1 MSEVTT
7 VDTQAFEEVVL
18 QSEVPVLVD
27 FWAAWCGPC
36 RAIAPVLD
44 QIAAEQD
51 GKLLI
56 AKLNVDEN
64 PDIASRY
71 NISSIP
77 VMKVFDKGEIVREI
91 IGAMPKPQIEQRLE
105 GISCFHGVSRKW
117 LPQPM
122 ERFWSEPPRGRLAG
136 PW

>member
-7 VDTQAFEEVVL
+7 VDTQTFDEVVL
-18 QSEVPVLVD
+18 QSDVPVLVD

-77 VMKVFDKGEIVREI
+77 AMKVFDKGEIVREI
-91 IGAMPKPQIEQRLE
+91 IGAMPKPQIEQRLD
-105 GISCFHGVSRKW
+105 GII
-117 LPQPM
+117 
-122 ERFWSEPPRGRLAG
+122 
-136 PW
+136 

>member
-7 VDTQAFEEVVL
+7 VDTQTFDEVVL
-18 QSEVPVLVD
+18 QSDVPVLVD

-77 VMKVFDKGEIVREI
+77 AMKVFDKGEIVREI
-91 IGAMPKPQIEQRLE
+91 SGAMPKPQIEQRLE
-105 GISCFHGVSRKW
+105 GII
-117 LPQPM
+117 
-122 ERFWSEPPRGRLAG
+122 
-136 PW
+136 

>member
-1 MSEVTT
+1 MSEVIT
-7 VDTQAFEEVVL
+7 VDTQTFDEVVL

-77 VMKVFDKGEIVREI
+77 AMKVFDKGEIVREI

-105 GISCFHGVSRKW
+105 GII
-117 LPQPM
+117 
-122 ERFWSEPPRGRLAG
+122 
-136 PW
+136 

>member
-77 VMKVFDKGEIVREI
+77 VMKVFDLSLIHI
-91 IGAMPKPQIEQRLE
+91 
-105 GISCFHGVSRKW
+105 
-117 LPQPM
+117 
-122 ERFWSEPPRGRLAG
+122 
-136 PW
+136 

>member
-1 MSEVTT
+1 MKEVTT
-7 VDTQAFEEVVL
+7 ASFEQDVLKSEKPVV
-18 QSEVPVLVD
+18 VD

-77 VMKVFDKGEIVREI
+77 AMKVFDKGEIVREI

-105 GISCFHGVSRKW
+105 GII
-117 LPQPM
+117 
-122 ERFWSEPPRGRLAG
+122 
-136 PW
+136 

>member
-1 MSEVTT
+1 
-7 VDTQAFEEVVL
+7 
-18 QSEVPVLVD
+18 

-77 VMKVFDKGEIVREI
+77 AMKVFDKGEIVREI
-91 IGAMPKPQIEQRLE
+91 IGAMPKPQIEQRLD
-105 GISCFHGVSRKW
+105 
-117 LPQPM
+117 
-122 ERFWSEPPRGRLAG
+122 
-136 PW
+136 

>member
-7 VDTQAFEEVVL
+7 VDTQTFDEVVL

-44 QIAAEQD
+44 QISAEQD

-77 VMKVFDKGEIVREI
+77 AMKVFDKGEIVREI

-105 GISCFHGVSRKW
+105 GII
-117 LPQPM
+117 
-122 ERFWSEPPRGRLAG
+122 
-136 PW
+136 

>member
-51 GKLLI
+51 GK
-56 AKLNVDEN
+56 
-64 PDIASRY
+64 
-71 NISSIP
+71 
-77 VMKVFDKGEIVREI
+77 
-91 IGAMPKPQIEQRLE
+91 
-105 GISCFHGVSRKW
+105 
-117 LPQPM
+117 
-122 ERFWSEPPRGRLAG
+122 
-136 PW
+136 

>member
-44 QIAAEQD
+44 QISAEQD

-77 VMKVFDKGEIVREI
+77 AMKVFDKGEIVREI

-105 GISCFHGVSRKW
+105 GII
-117 LPQPM
+117 
-122 ERFWSEPPRGRLAG
+122 
-136 PW
+136 

>member
-64 PDIASRY
+64 LSLIH
-71 NISSIP
+71 I
-77 VMKVFDKGEIVREI
+77 
-91 IGAMPKPQIEQRLE
+91 
-105 GISCFHGVSRKW
+105 
-117 LPQPM
+117 
-122 ERFWSEPPRGRLAG
+122 
-136 PW
+136 

>member
-7 VDTQAFEEVVL
+7 VDIETFDEVVL

-27 FWAAWCGPC
+27 FWAPWCGPC

-64 PDIASRY
+64 PEITLRY

-77 VMKVFDKGEIVREI
+77 AMKVFDKGEIVREI
-91 IGAMPKPQIEQRLE
+91 LGAMPKSQIEKRLE
-105 GISCFHGVSRKW
+105 GII
-117 LPQPM
+117 
-122 ERFWSEPPRGRLAG
+122 
-136 PW
+136 

>member
-71 NISSIP
+71 NISSIL
-77 VMKVFDKGEIVREI
+77 M
-91 IGAMPKPQIEQRLE
+91 L
-105 GISCFHGVSRKW
+105 
-117 LPQPM
+117 
-122 ERFWSEPPRGRLAG
+122 
-136 PW
+136 

>member
-1 MSEVTT
+1 MSEVIT
-7 VDTQAFEEVVL
+7 VDTQTFDEVVL

-51 GKLLI
+51 GKLII

-77 VMKVFDKGEIVREI
+77 AMKVFDKGEIVREI

-105 GISCFHGVSRKW
+105 GII
-117 LPQPM
+117 
-122 ERFWSEPPRGRLAG
+122 
-136 PW
+136 

>member
-1 MSEVTT
+1 MSEAIN
-7 VDTQAFEEVVL
+7 VDAQTFDKVVL
-18 QSEVPVLVD
+18 QSDIPVLVD

-36 RAIAPVLD
+36 RAIAPILD

-64 PDIASRY
+64 SDVASRY

-77 VMKVFDKGEIVREI
+77 AMKVFANGEIVREI
-91 IGAMPKPQIEQRLE
+91 LGAMPKSQIEQHLK
-105 GISCFHGVSRKW
+105 GII
-117 LPQPM
+117 
-122 ERFWSEPPRGRLAG
+122 
-136 PW
+136 

>member
-7 VDTQAFEEVVL
+7 VDTQTFDEVVL
-18 QSEVPVLVD
+18 QSDVPVLVD

-56 AKLNVDEN
+56 AKLNVDED

-105 GISCFHGVSRKW
+105 GII
-117 LPQPM
+117 
-122 ERFWSEPPRGRLAG
+122 
-136 PW
+136 

>member
-1 MSEVTT
+1 MSEVTI
-7 VDTQAFEEVVL
+7 VDTQTFDEVVL
-18 QSEVPVLVD
+18 KSEIPVLVD

-36 RAIAPVLD
+36 RAIAPVLE
-44 QIAAEQD
+44 QIATEQG
-51 GKLLI
+51 GKLHI

-77 VMKVFDKGEIVREI
+77 AMKVFDKGEIVREI

-105 GISCFHGVSRKW
+105 GII
-117 LPQPM
+117 
-122 ERFWSEPPRGRLAG
+122 
-136 PW
+136 

>member
-1 MSEVTT
+1 MSEVTA
-7 VDTQAFEEVVL
+7 VDTQAFDEVVL
-18 QSEVPVLVD
+18 QSDVPVLVD

-77 VMKVFDKGEIVREI
+77 AMKVFDKGEIVREI

-105 GISCFHGVSRKW
+105 GII
-117 LPQPM
+117 
-122 ERFWSEPPRGRLAG
+122 
-136 PW
+136 

>member
-7 VDTQAFEEVVL
+7 VDTQTFDEVVL
-18 QSEVPVLVD
+18 QSDVPVLVD

-77 VMKVFDKGEIVREI
+77 AMKVFDKGEIVREI

-105 GISCFHGVSRKW
+105 GII
-117 LPQPM
+117 
-122 ERFWSEPPRGRLAG
+122 
-136 PW
+136 

>member
-7 VDTQAFEEVVL
+7 VDTQTFDEVVL
-18 QSEVPVLVD
+18 QSDVPVLVD

-56 AKLNVDEN
+56 AKLNVDDN

-77 VMKVFDKGEIVREI
+77 AMKVFDRGVIVREI

-105 GISCFHGVSRKW
+105 GII
-117 LPQPM
+117 
-122 ERFWSEPPRGRLAG
+122 
-136 PW
+136 